1 MTKPPTPNPQ
11 MSIPPMEVPK
21 DLHPVYSNM
30 ARLSHMPAEIVFDF
44 ALKVPGPENAQVMAR
59 VVMSPLSAK
68 LLHRALTENL
78 SKYEAMFGEIRI
90 PGQIANDSLLEE
102 FTKLFRPPQPPEEK
116 E

>member
-1 MTKPPTPNPQ
+1 MNKPPTSLPQ
-11 MSIPPMEVPK
+11 NNIPPMEVPK
-21 DLHPVYSNM
+21 DLRPVYSNM

-78 SKYEAMFGEIRI
+78 AKYEAVFGEIRI
-90 PGQIANDSLLEE
+90 PGQNLDDKNLDEY
-102 FTKLFRPPQPPEEK
+102 TKLFRPPSPPQE
-116 E
+116 

>member
-1 MTKPPTPNPQ
+1 MNKPPAPLPQ
-11 MSIPPMEVPK
+11 PPIPSMEVPK
-21 DLHPVYSNM
+21 DLRPVYSNM

-78 SKYEAMFGEIRI
+78 AKYEAMFGEIRI
-90 PGQIANDSLLEE
+90 PGQNTDDKTLEE
-102 FTKLFRPPQPPEEK
+102 YTKLFRPPPAPPE
-116 E
+116 

>member
-1 MTKPPTPNPQ
+1 MNKPPTSLPA

-59 VVMSPLSAK
+59 VIMSPLSAK
-68 LLHRALTENL
+68 LLHRALMENL
-78 SKYEAMFGEIRI
+78 AKYEAVFGEIRI
-90 PGQIANDSLLEE
+90 PGQASDDKSLDEY
-102 FTKLFRPPQPPEEK
+102 TKLFRPPTPPQEP
-116 E
+116 